1 MAFWITPTTQPV
13 EINGLNVPE
22 VLLSGDHA
30 SIAKWRMQQSLKN
43 TWQTRP
49 DLLKIAILSGEQRK
63 LLDEVLTHQNSTA
76 KPYNREE

>member
-1 MAFWITPTTQPV
+1 MANATI
-13 EINGLNVPE
+13 I
-22 VLLSGDHA
+22 
-30 SIAKWRMQQSLKN
+30 KKY
-43 TWQTRP
+43 WQTRP